1 MAHRMTQLKPEHCYT
16 KAEVDRLIK
25 DAIDDAMRKHNRNA
39 SIISMCLGILFL
51 AAFVDGFLRV
61 IGIIPPFMGI
71 DVNILHEVI
80 DRVKEEVFR
89 VLPS

>member
-39 SIISMCLGILFL
+39 SIISFFVGWIVLALFSEGL
-51 AAFVDGFLRV
+51 LRLL
-61 IGIIPPFMGI
+61 GIIPPLTPWL
-71 DVNILHEVI
+71 DLSL
-80 DRVKEEVFR
+80 K
-89 VLPS
+89 